1 MFCDKIKFN
10 KHTKG
15 GNEMN
20 IIDISTDLLTAKV
33 YDGDPVPKLQRLNRM
48 DCGDEFELSALYAS
62 LHTGTHIDAPLHFID
77 DGASIDSIDLE
88 RFIGPCTV
96 IELPEGVIA
105 GVTIEQLFPKNC
117 KRLLIKSGGKAR
129 FMAGAAEDACQ
140 TGLELIGTDGLSIGS
155 KEEDGFVHRAFLSHN
170 IPIMEGLDLSNVNP
184 GEYFL
189 MALPIKISGAEASFA
204 RAVLVDDHIFWSGKG
219 NR

>member
-1 MFCDKIKFN
+1 
-10 KHTKG
+10 
-15 GNEMN
+15 MN